1 MKNNIVG
8 RIEEQDTIKLIYE
21 SDQSEFVAI
30 CGRRRVGKT
39 FLIREYFEG
48 DIAFQCSGLSE
59 EPTKEQ
65 LRNFYMT
72 LRRYDKQVGNAPSD
86 WLGAF
91 DMLIDYLESIPVERK
106 VVLLDELPWMDTSGS
121 DFISALEHF
130 WNGWASARHDI
141 VLIVCGSATSWMMDK
156 LINNH
161 GGLYGRLTNRI
172 FLQPFN
178 LRESEDFLKVKGIN
192 LSRYEMAECYMI
204 LGGIPYYLNY
214 LDSRISFAQNIDRLL
229 FNPNGK
235 LYDEFNNLYSSL
247 FKGSENYVKV
257 VYALSKKGKGL
268 TRNEIMQET
277 GILSGSGLTTILENL
292 DSCGFIRKYVNYGS
306 STRNSLYQLIDFF
319 TLFYFRFLS
328 SSSFR
333 NLQSWAGL
341 QRTPSFYA
349 WAGYS
354 FELLSL
360 VHIDQI
366 KKGLGISGVLSKT
379 YSWRSFSDNSDYS
392 GSQIDLVIDRNDNT
406 INLCEM
412 KFSEN
417 EFSIDNAYEKN
428 LSNKI
433 DTFLKETKSHKSV
446 QLTFVTT
453 YGVKKNSYSGI
464 MQNEIILD
472 DLFA

>member
-1 MKNNIVG
+1 MKDNILG
-8 RIEEQDTIKLIYE
+8 RIEEQETLKQVYN

-59 EPTKEQ
+59 KSTKEQ

-72 LRRYDKQVGNAPSD
+72 LRRYDKQAKDAPTD
-86 WLGAF
+86 WLDAF
-91 DMLIDYLESIPVERK
+91 DMLIDYLESIPVNRK
-106 VVLLDELPWMDTSGS
+106 IVFLDELPWMDTSGS
-121 DFISALEHF
+121 DFIPALEHF

-141 VLIVCGSATSWMMDK
+141 VLIVCGSATSWMMDN

-178 LRESEDFLKVKGIN
+178 LGESEIFLKTKGIN
-192 LSRYEMAECYMI
+192 LSRYETAECYMI

-214 LDSRISFAQNIDRLL
+214 LDSRISLAQNIDRLL

-257 VYALSKKGKGL
+257 VSALSKKGKGL
-268 TRNEIMQET
+268 TRKEIINET
-277 GILSGSGLTTILENL
+277 GILSGNGLTTILENL
-292 DSCGFIRKYVNYGS
+292 GSCGFIRKYINYGS

-360 VHIDQI
+360 IHVDQI
-366 KKGLGISGVLSKT
+366 KKCLGISGVLSKT
-379 YSWRSFSDNSDYS
+379 YSWRSISEDSEDA
-392 GSQIDLVIDRNDNT
+392 GSQVDLVIDRNDNT

-417 EFSIDNAYEKN
+417 EFSIDKDYEKN
-428 LSNKI
+428 LRNKI
-433 DTFLKETKSHKSV
+433 ATFMKETKSHKSI

-464 MQNEIILD
+464 MQNEILLD
-472 DLFA
+472 DLY

>member
-1 MKNNIVG
+1 MKDNIIG
-8 RIEEQDTIKLIYE
+8 RIEEQETLEQVYK
-21 SDQSEFVAI
+21 SAQSEFVAV

-59 EPTKEQ
+59 KSTKEQ
-65 LRNFYMT
+65 LKNFYMT
-72 LRRYDKQVGNAPSD
+72 LRRYDKQISDAPSD
-86 WLGAF
+86 WLSAF
-91 DMLIDYLESIPVERK
+91 DMLIDYLESIPITRK
-106 VVLLDELPWMDTSGS
+106 IVFLDELPWMDTFGS
-121 DFISALEHF
+121 DFIPALEHF

-141 VLIVCGSATSWMMDK
+141 VLIVCGSATLWMMDN

-161 GGLYGRLTNRI
+161 GGLYGRLTNKI

-178 LRESEDFLKVKGIN
+178 LKESETFLKAKGIN
-192 LSRYEMAECYMI
+192 LSRYETAECYMI

-214 LDSRISFAQNIDRLL
+214 LDSRISLAQNIDRLL

-247 FKGSENYVKV
+247 FKGSENYIKV
-257 VYALSKKGKGL
+257 VKALSKKGKGL
-268 TRNEIMQET
+268 TRKEIINET
-277 GILSGSGLTTILENL
+277 GILSGNGLTTILKNL
-292 DSCGFIRKYVNYGS
+292 DSCGFIRKYINYGS
-306 STRNSLYQLIDFF
+306 SARNSLYQLIDFF
-319 TLFYFRFLS
+319 TLFYFKFLS

-333 NLQSWAGL
+333 NLQSWVGL

-360 VHIDQI
+360 IHVDQI
-366 KKGLGISGVLSKT
+366 KKHLGISGVLSKT
-379 YSWRSFSDNSDYS
+379 YSWRSISDDSEDS

-417 EFSIDNAYEKN
+417 EFSIDKDYEKN
-428 LSNKI
+428 LRNKI
-433 DTFLKETKSHKSV
+433 AAFIKETKSHKSI

-464 MQNEIILD
+464 MQNEITLD
-472 DLFA
+472 DLY